1 MTTHIIDKYLKRKEL
16 MMIDSW
22 FSQNIIEARLKKG
35 NHFLDSIDSFLNW
48 DSLLQI
54 LKSVHIRDD
63 SHLGRKSYPK
73 EIMLRAIL
81 LQQWYNL
88 SDVELENCLRD
99 RLSFVRFCGLTL
111 EGSVPDHSTICRFR
125 NKLIDK
131 GLHSKILLEVNRQ
144 IDENNITIK
153 SGSVIDASLIQ
164 AHSRPRRKEYFE
176 VEPIGDDKQADNKPL
191 ELKREESK
199 DPDARWLKK
208 GKRYVYGFKAN
219 VSVDVTTGIVQHII
233 TTSANVNDTKT
244 FPDLVER
251 LELETGLGVL
261 ADKGYAS
268 KTNRALV
275 RSKGLKSGIMFK
287 RYKNDILRD
296 IKTRFN
302 KFVSKSRYI
311 VEQTFGTLHNHL
323 GFARTP
329 YVGLTKTDYFL
340 TMRCVAFN
348 LKRSIRLKS

>member
-1 MTTHIIDKYLKRKEL
+1 
-16 MMIDSW
+16 MINSW

-35 NHFLDSIDSFLNW
+35 NPFLDSIDNFLNW
-48 DSLLQI
+48 DSLLHI
-54 LKSVHIRDD
+54 LKSVHLRDD

-88 SDVELENCLRD
+88 SDVELENCLQD

-111 EGSVPDHSTICRFR
+111 EGSVPDHSTISRFR
-125 NKLIDK
+125 NKLIRK
-131 GLHSKILLEVNRQ
+131 GLQSKILSEVNRQ
-144 IDENNITIK
+144 IEENDIIIK
-153 SGSVIDASLIQ
+153 SGSVIDASLIK
-164 AHSRPRRKEYFE
+164 AHSRPRRKEYLE
-176 VEPIGDDKQADNKPL
+176 VEPIGDDKQADKKSP

-219 VSVDVTTGIVQHII
+219 ISVDVTTGLVQHII
-233 TTSANVNDTKT
+233 TTPANVNDTKT
-244 FPDLVER
+244 FPALVER
-251 LELETGLGVL
+251 LELEAGLGVL

-268 KTNRALV
+268 KANRELV

-302 KFVSKSRYI
+302 QFVSKSRYI

-323 GFARTP
+323 GFGRTQ

-348 LKRSIRLKS
+348 LKRAIKLKS